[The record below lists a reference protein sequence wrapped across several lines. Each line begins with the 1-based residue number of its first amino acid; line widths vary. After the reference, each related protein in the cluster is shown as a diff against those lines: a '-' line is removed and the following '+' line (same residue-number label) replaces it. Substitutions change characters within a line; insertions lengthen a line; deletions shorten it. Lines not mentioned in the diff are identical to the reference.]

1 MELFSKPHKTVAEQ
15 VALLQSRDLIIDNPQ
30 RAIRHL
36 SNISYY
42 RLSAYML
49 PYKVVENGR
58 YINSFKKGTKWEQIY
73 DLYVFDRKLRL
84 LIFDAVERIEIA
96 IRTQIIY
103 QLSLKYGPHWQDMPE
118 IFEIKT
124 YERKDGEEVT
134 VDVFKAIQ
142 KHIKEQLSNNKAE
155 VFIQHYAAK
164 YSKHPGNPTNPPSW
178 MCLEI
183 MYFNQLSQIC
193 NNLKHRSDIVGIA
206 KWFDLPPD
214 QFCSWLH
221 TINYVRNISAHHAR
235 LWNRDFNIVPMKLKF
250 SKTKKWVSNPETV
263 QRAKFYY
270 FACMINYLLQTAN
283 PTSSFKTRLIALFD
297 EYKHVVN
304 IGYMGFPNNWKEE
317 NLWK

>member
-1 MELFSKPHKTVAEQ
+1 MEHFNKPHLTIEEQ
-15 VALLQSRDLIIDNPQ
+15 ITLLQSRDLLINNPK
-30 RAIRHL
+30 RAARHL

-49 PYKVVENGR
+49 PYKIIENGV
-58 YINSFKKGTKWEQIY
+58 YQDKFKKDTTWEYIY

-103 QLSLKYGPHWQDMPE
+103 QLSLKYGAHWQDDPD
-118 IFEIKT
+118 ILKVDA
-124 YERKDGEEVT
+124 YKRKDGKVVV
-134 VDVFKAIQ
+134 VDVFSDIQ
-142 KHIKEQLSNNKAE
+142 KHIKEQLNSNKAE
-155 VFIQHYAAK
+155 VFIKHYANK
-164 YSKHPGNPTNPPSW
+164 YSTPTNPPSW

-193 NNLKHRSDIVGIA
+193 NNLKQRSDIVGIA
-206 KWFDLPPD
+206 KWFDLPPE

-235 LWNRDFNIVPMKLKF
+235 LWNRDFNIVPMKLRF

-283 PTSSFKTRLIALFD
+283 PSSSFNARLITLLD

-304 IGYMGFPNNWKEE
+304 TGFMGFPDNWKQET
-317 NLWK
+317 LWK

>member
-1 MELFSKPHKTVAEQ
+1 MELFDKPHKTIQEQ
-15 VALLQSRDLIIDNPQ
+15 IALLQSRDLLIANPI
-30 RAIRHL
+30 RAARHL

-49 PYKVVENGR
+49 HYKIVESGVYLDKFN
-58 YINSFKKGTKWEQIY
+58 KGTTWDQIY

-84 LIFDAVERIEIA
+84 LVFDAVERIEIA

-124 YERKDGEEVT
+124 FERKDGKKVT
-134 VDVFKAIQ
+134 IDIFSDIQ
-142 KHIKEQLSNNKAE
+142 KHIKEQLNSNKAE
-155 VFIQHYAAK
+155 VFIQHYASK
-164 YSKHPGNPTNPPSW
+164 YSKYPGNPTNPPSW
-178 MCLEI
+178 MSVEI
-183 MYFNQLSQIC
+183 MYFNHLSQIC
-193 NNLKHRSDIVGIA
+193 NSLKQRSDIVGIA

-221 TINYVRNISAHHAR
+221 TINYIRNIAAHHAR
-235 LWNRDFNIVPMKLKF
+235 LWNRDFNIPPMKLKF
-250 SKTKKWVSNPETV
+250 SKTKKWVSNPDTV

-283 PTSSFKTRLIALFD
+283 PSSSFKSRLIALLD

-304 IGYMGFPNNWKEE
+304 TGFMGFPVNWKDEII
-317 NLWK
+317 WK